1 MTSTIQTASEPY
13 PPPTRKT
20 MALTLRDHPSS
31 VAPRFDDAPDRL
43 LALASVAGVLVI
55 VACLMLVLAL

>member
-1 MTSTIQTASEPY
+1 
-13 PPPTRKT
+13 

-31 VAPRFDDAPDRL
+31 LAPRADDAPDRI
-43 LALASVAGVLVI
+43 LALASVVGVLVI

>member
-1 MTSTIQTASEPY
+1 
-13 PPPTRKT
+13 

-31 VAPRFDDAPDRL
+31 VAPRFDDAPDRI
-43 LALASVAGVLVI
+43 LALASVVGVLVI